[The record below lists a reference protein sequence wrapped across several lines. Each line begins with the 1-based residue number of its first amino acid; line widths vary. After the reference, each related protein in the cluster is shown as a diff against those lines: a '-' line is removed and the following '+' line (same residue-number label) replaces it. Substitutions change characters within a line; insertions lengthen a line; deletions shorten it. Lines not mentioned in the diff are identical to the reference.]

1 MSQFTRCFLGSAF
14 KFFRSLGFMKS
25 QMGAKAQ
32 IWSQKSPNF
41 DCKAQN
47 SQFSQVFPVFF
58 SSQISQVFSV
68 LFGKLCGIFYENND
82 LKVPERYKNG
92 P

>member
-1 MSQFTRCFLGSAF
+1 MSQYTRCFLGSAF

-47 SQFSQVFPVFF
+47 SQFFSGFPCFFLLRFLRCSQFF
-58 SSQISQVFSV
+58 LVSFVAFFMKMTKSPR
-68 LFGKLCGIFYENND
+68 
-82 LKVPERYKNG
+82 KV
-92 P
+92 